1 MTKAKQLITA
11 LTAAGYTTSD
21 LERAAPAVLV
31 HLATSRVRGGPRK
44 RYSSPGL
51 LVHVEEA
58 LSAVK
63 RIVLETFPD
72 GDWAIEITGKG
83 TTWRDGWRWMILVE
97 EVPF

>member
-31 HLATSRVRGGPRK
+31 HLATSRVAAARVPL
-44 RYSSPGL
+44 PAAI
-51 LVHVEEA
+51 EA

-72 GDWAIEITGKG
+72 GDWAIEITGNG
-83 TTWRDGWRWMILVE
+83 TTWRDGWRWLILVE